1 MGSRPCQ
8 VCSKYKLVIL
18 RGAGLWAEEPMK
30 HIEIPA
36 LDPE

>member
-8 VCSKYKLVIL
+8 VRSKYKLVIV
-18 RGAGLWAEEPMK
+18 RGAGLWAEEPTK
-30 HIEIPA
+30 HIAIPA